1 MAADQMPA
9 SPGLLYFKTPAVIS
23 VALGHFLRA
32 GSWIPMRHCKT
43 SPVTYERFTD
53 PSRR

>member
-1 MAADQMPA
+1 MPA
-9 SPGLLYFKTPAVIS
+9 SPALLYFKTPAVIP

-32 GSWIPMRHCKT
+32 SNWIPMRHRKT

-53 PSRR
+53 PRRQ